1 VAELQPSI
9 DYMAKDYESFRQ
21 LMLDRLSATLPGWQ
35 ERHAPDL
42 GIAIVET
49 LAYVADYLSYY
60 QDAVATEAYLGTAR
74 QRISVRRHVRL
85 LDYILHE
92 GCNAR
97 AWVHCSVSKDMQ
109 LEPRDVMFVAVG
121 DRLRAELPLYTEE
134 HLKALPE
141 ASYEIFQSVG
151 CEPVELHS
159 GLNEMQIVGK
169 RKEGDT
175 RAEITLTS
183 VVAPR
188 QGSVLILRGV
198 KDKNPCTTQES
209 STAFHHAVL
218 LTKCIP
224 VAGKSPATRSITWH
238 SDDAIPARMAD
249 FNDKYTALGNII
261 LVDHGRSLGDGD
273 PKLAL
278 QGSRAGP
285 LLRRGLTH
293 RVLQRTAV
301 ESATAMVT
309 QNPREA
315 LPEIKLRIA
324 GEDWAV
330 KADLLESLPTDHHF
344 CIEVD
349 DDGRSWIRFGE
360 AGTGELPDKAADIEA
375 RYRIGN
381 GEGGNVPARTIRRI
395 ILRDSVKKTKV
406 TEGTE
411 VTEVFDVTKVTVTNP
426 ISATGGIEPESAAT
440 ARMLAPGDM
449 RVHQHRAISA
459 EDYAEFARGVSG
471 VANAAATILQEG
483 ARRVVRVAIDP
494 KGWRVRNQAV
504 KWVALKQRVL
514 QRLEPVRRINHD
526 VIIAAPTDAEL
537 EVHLRLTVLP
547 SYVADTIIKQAKLE
561 LLSDDEKSFFHEANL
576 TFGQSIHWSQIA
588 ARLHAIPG
596 VANVERIK
604 FARKDGFP
612 PNASAAAPDK
622 IEIGPYEIAV
632 LLEGDRVIS
641 KPLETGER

>member
-42 GIAIVET
+42 GIALVET

-74 QRISVRRHVRL
+74 QRISVRRHARL
-85 LDYILHE
+85 LDYVLHE

-109 LEPRDVMFVAVG
+109 LKPRDVMFVAVG

-159 GLNEMQIVGK
+159 GLNEMPIVGK
-169 RKEGDT
+169 LKEGDT
-175 RAEITLTS
+175 TAEITLMS

-198 KDKNPCTTQES
+198 KDKNPRTTQES
-209 STAFHHAVL
+209 STAYHHAVL
-218 LTKCIP
+218 LTECIP
-224 VAGKSPATRSITWH
+224 VAGKSPSTRSITWH

-249 FNDKYTALGNII
+249 FNDRYTALGNII
-261 LVDHGRSLGDGD
+261 LVDHGRSLPDGD
-273 PKLAL
+273 PKLVL

-285 LLRRGLTH
+285 LSWRGLTH
-293 RVLQRTAV
+293 RVLQRTAA

-349 DDGRSWIRFGE
+349 DDGRAWIRFGE
-360 AGTGELPDKAADIEA
+360 AGTGELPDKREAIEA
-375 RYRIGN
+375 GYRIGN
-381 GEGGNVPARTIRRI
+381 GEAGNVPAGTIRRV
-395 ILRDSVKKTKV
+395 ILRDSVKQTKA
-406 TEGTE
+406 TE
-411 VTEVFDVTKVTVTNP
+411 VIDVTKVTVTNP
-426 ISATGGIEPESAAT
+426 ISATGGIKPESAAT
-440 ARMLAPGDM
+440 ARLLAPGDM

-483 ARRVVRVAIDP
+483 ARRVVRVAVDP
-494 KGWRVRNQAV
+494 KGWRVRDEPAR
-504 KWVALKQRVL
+504 WVALKQRVL

-526 VIIAAPTDAEL
+526 VVVAAPTDVEL
-537 EVHLRLTVLP
+537 EVHLRVTVLP
-547 SYVADTIIKQAKLE
+547 SYVAETIIKQAKLE
-561 LLSDDEKSFFHEANL
+561 LLSKDEKSFFHEDNL

-588 ARLHAIPG
+588 SRLHAIPG

-612 PNASAAAPDK
+612 PNGLAAASDK

-632 LLEGDRVIS
+632 LLKDDLVITEPS
-641 KPLETGER
+641 KTGER